1 MASRARQLSKLLSS
15 DLLTVDVNNN
25 RIGVNSTAPEET
37 LDVRDSLTVGFDTS
51 TTSRDLHVY
60 SDLGT
65 PVRIETTKTTSN
77 IEFMDSET
85 SSTFNVKV
93 GSVGDNLALKSQ
105 NDTTFLTGSGTGT
118 EKVRI
123 GVGGS
128 VGIGTT
134 NPVARLTIGSTPGD
148 GPRTREIRIDASQ
161 HVSGGSNAY
170 GMLRILGDGSAAGK
184 YIIGYNTSHTQQA
197 DQLAFKNPDGPITFF
212 SGGTNANTEK
222 VRISTGGSFG
232 IGTTQPANRL
242 HIRGSHTQPQIK
254 IQDSEDGAH
263 AQISLDGVNDTLNFD
278 WVSSAKRDIHFLNTG
293 YTTAGGQGGI
303 AVGVGTT
310 NGRRIAGFTINANG
324 GNANDNVAFAV
335 KTFQN
340 NPFLRF
346 SRGGTTATGSMT
358 ISHNYERTGG
368 SEFTP
373 DNVNIDQSAIT
384 FDRANGILFR
394 YRSQDGSST
403 YSSSPGLR
411 MTVDET
417 GVDVNGAL
425 SKNSGSFR
433 IPHPLAGL
441 STTNDLVHSFVEAPD
456 ASNLYAGMVDLVD
469 GTATVNIDT
478 AHRMTEGTFV
488 ALNHVQSWS
497 SSNESGYSPVKCS
510 ISGNLLTIEC
520 QDTSSTDTVYY
531 EVRGIRKD
539 QHMLDAHWTDEN
551 GRVITEPLKKVV
563 VDDD

>member
-15 DLLTVDVNNN
+15 DLLTVDVNNS

-105 NDTTFLTGSGTGT
+105 SDTTFLTGSGAGT
-118 EKVRI
+118 EKMRLTSD
-123 GVGGS
+123 GD

-134 NPVARLTIGSTPGD
+134 NPNSILDVFGDITISNGSQENAI
-148 GPRTREIRIDASQ
+148 RT
-161 HVSGGSNAY
+161 
-170 GMLRILGDGSAAGK
+170 
-184 YIIGYNTSHTQQA
+184 T
-197 DQLAFKNPDGPITFF
+197 PDGKLQFLRNAAANNQITVTIDDEN
-212 SGGTNANTEK
+212 GN
-222 VRISTGGSFG
+222 IG
-232 IGTTQPANRL
+232 IGTTSPISGVHLFQEGLRLDTANINMASIAPQIILNEHGTTYGGDTWAIVRDSDSFSIRWKNAAPYIL
-242 HIRGSHTQPQIK
+242 RTTMSGGEISSVFLRGSGLQV
-254 IQDSEDGAH
+254 DS
-263 AQISLDGVNDTLNFD
+263 S
-278 WVSSAKRDIHFLNTG
+278 
-293 YTTAGGQGGI
+293 
-303 AVGVGTT
+303 GTT
-310 NGRRIAGFTINANG
+310 IA
-324 GNANDNVAFAV
+324 
-335 KTFQN
+335 
-340 NPFLRF
+340 
-346 SRGGTTATGSMT
+346 
-358 ISHNYERTGG
+358 
-368 SEFTP
+368 
-373 DNVNIDQSAIT
+373 
-384 FDRANGILFR
+384 
-394 YRSQDGSST
+394 
-403 YSSSPGLR
+403 
-411 MTVDET
+411 
-417 GVDVNGAL
+417 GAL
-425 SKNSGSFR
+425 SKGSGSFR

-539 QHMLDAHWTDEN
+539 QHMIDTNWTDEN
-551 GRVITEPLKKVV
+551 GRVITEPPKRVIPE
-563 VDDD
+563 